1 MNLSYFIFKRINRKN
16 KTGFSA
22 AIHNIAV
29 VSIGIGLG
37 AAILSFLIM
46 KGFQDTVKNKIFGF
60 SGHLLVTK
68 YSDNNSTEET
78 PIDFHIDVYDH
89 VDEYP
94 FISHIQ
100 EFAHKPGLVKTD
112 NEVLGVVVKGV
123 GRSFDQ
129 QAFQSS
135 MIEGRFISFP
145 DSAYANEVVIS
156 RTIADKVN
164 AKVGDAIIVHF
175 FQNPPR
181 LRKLTITGIY
191 ETNLAE
197 YFDTRIII
205 CDIRMIQQLNDW
217 SDSIAGGLEVF
228 LNFDPTVPVVADG
241 EIRPEDEFDAEFYG
255 EPEQGTIAEFFEFD
269 FVSKRINEAKQE
281 VALRMDYDL
290 NVERVSDRYIHVFD
304 WLKLLSRQVN
314 ILLIIILTVISL
326 NMISIILILVMERT
340 QMIGLL
346 KAMGAPNRMIRQ
358 VFILNGIS
366 LIVKGLALGNVLGL
380 GLCYLQDRFRIVT
393 LNPHDYYM
401 SFVPVSWNWEIVI
414 FLNLLTFV
422 VVTLV
427 LLVPTMII
435 SGVNP
440 IKAMRFD

>member
-1 MNLSYFIFKRINRKN
+1 LNLSYFISKRINRKN

-29 VSIGIGLG
+29 VSIGIGLA
-37 AAILSFLIM
+37 AAILSFLVM

-60 SGHLLVTK
+60 SGHLLITK

-78 PIDFHIDVYDH
+78 PINYHIDVYDH
-89 VDEYP
+89 KAEYP
-94 FISHIQ
+94 FVSHLQ
-100 EFAHKPGLVKTD
+100 EFAHKPGLVKTE

-129 QAFQSS
+129 QAFRSS
-135 MIEGRFISFP
+135 MIEGKFLSFP

-181 LRKLTITGIY
+181 LRKLKITGIY
-191 ETNLAE
+191 ETNLSE

-205 CDIRMIQQLNDW
+205 CDIRLIQQLNDW
-217 SDSIAGGLEVF
+217 NDSIAGGLEVF
-228 LNFDPTVPVVADG
+228 LNFDPSTPVAADG
-241 EIRPEDEFDAEFYG
+241 EMRSDAGFESEFYG
-255 EPEQGTIAEFFEFD
+255 ERKKGLIEEFFEFD
-269 FVSKRINEAKQE
+269 FISKRINEAKQE

-304 WLKLLSRQVN
+304 WLHLLSRQVN

-346 KAMGAPNRMIRQ
+346 KALGAPNRMIRQ
-358 VFILNGIS
+358 VFILNGIA

-380 GLCYLQDRFRIVT
+380 GLCYIQDRFRIVT

-401 SFVPVSWNWEIVI
+401 SFVPVSWNWEMVI

-422 VVTLV
+422 VVSMV

>member
-1 MNLSYFIFKRINRKN
+1 LNLSYFISKRINRKN
-16 KTGFSA
+16 TTGFSA

-29 VSIGIGLG
+29 VSIGIGLA
-37 AAILSFLIM
+37 AAILSFLVM
-46 KGFQDTVKNKIFGF
+46 TGFQDTVKNKIFGF
-60 SGHLLVTK
+60 SGHLLITK
-68 YSDNNSTEET
+68 YSDNNSTEES
-78 PIDFHIDVYDH
+78 PINYHIDVYDH
-89 VDEYP
+89 VKEYP
-94 FISHIQ
+94 FVSHIQ
-100 EFAHKPGLVKTD
+100 EFAHKPGLVKTQ

-123 GRSFDQ
+123 GKSFDQ
-129 QAFQSS
+129 NAFASS
-135 MIEGRFISFP
+135 MIEGRFINFP

-156 RTIADKVN
+156 RTIADKVD
-164 AKVGDAIIVHF
+164 AKVNDAIIVHF

-181 LRKLTITGIY
+181 LRKLKITGIY
-191 ETNLAE
+191 ETNLSE
-197 YFDTRIII
+197 YFDTKVII

-228 LNFDPTVPVVADG
+228 LNFDKSIPMNTEPEVVSF
-241 EIRPEDEFDAEFYG
+241 EEFDEDIYG
-255 EPEQGTIAEFFEFD
+255 EPKKGFFGKFFEFD
-269 FVSKRINEAKQE
+269 NAAIRINQSKEDI
-281 VALRMDYDL
+281 ALRMDFDL

-304 WLKLLSRQVN
+304 WLKLLSRQVR

-346 KAMGAPNRMIRQ
+346 KALGAGNHLIRS
-358 VFILNGIS
+358 VFIFNGIS
-366 LIVKGLALGNVLGL
+366 LILKGLVLGNILGL
-380 GLCYLQDRFRIVT
+380 GLCYLQDKFQIIK

-440 IKAMRFD
+440 IRAMRFD